1 MKVVIVG
8 AGEVGSHLSF
18 VLSDAG
24 PDVTVVEMDSERAAI
39 IDEEHNVRVIV
50 GSGSIA
56 ETLKKAI
63 ADGCDHFIAMTS
75 KDEINLIACSLARVL
90 GAKTVISRIHDQTFT
105 DTSHINYP
113 LHFGIDMMLNPEGL
127 CANELAKS
135 IRNPARIAVENFAR
149 GQIEAQRITVD
160 EHAKYRGKDLQDMKM
175 HPEIKF
181 GFYQRDEE
189 QDIPSAETILEP
201 GDIVTVFGPPSE
213 LYKLRTKL
221 DPHSTGKEVRVVIFG
236 GSETAVALVRLLNN
250 PRFKVRVIEKS
261 EEKCR
266 RLAERFPQVT
276 FINGDGTS
284 LRLLEEE
291 QIGSAD
297 FFVASTSDDEC
308 NVMTSIQA
316 AKLGAKHVQ
325 TVINKTDYEE
335 ILLNL
340 RSALEI
346 ETLVSPR
353 LVTANEV
360 LRYLSCAPYVDL
372 FSFPNQA
379 ARILEIQ
386 VSVGSPCAGKKLRE
400 ISWPKHAVLVALLHK
415 FQVKVPGADDSILAG
430 DRVVV
435 ITREENIKDLLNLLH
450 TALSGGFS
458 QTRTGHELPNPF

>member
-1 MKVVIVG
+1 MRVVIVG
-8 AGEVGSHLSF
+8 AGEVGRHLSH
-18 VLSDAG
+18 VLSDANH
-24 PDVTVVEMDSERAAI
+24 DVTVVERDPERAAS
-39 IDEEHNVRVIV
+39 IDEEHNVRVIQ
-50 GSGSIA
+50 GSGSMA

-63 ADGCDHFIAMTS
+63 AGGCDQFLAMTS
-75 KDEINLIACSLARVL
+75 QDEINLLSCSLARVL

-105 DTSHINYP
+105 DTSHVNYP

-127 CANELAKS
+127 CALELAKS

-160 EHAKYRGKDLQDMKM
+160 DRARFRGKALSELKLPQQ
-175 HPEIKF
+175 IKF
-181 GFYQRDEE
+181 GFYQRGEE
-189 QDIPSAETILEP
+189 QDIPSAETVLEA
-201 GDIVTVFGPPSE
+201 GDVVTVFGPPHE
-213 LYKLRTKL
+213 LYKLRSNL
-221 DPHSTGKEVRVVIFG
+221 DPHSTGAEVRVVIFG

-250 PRFKVRVIEKS
+250 PRFKVRVIEQD

-266 RLAERFPQVT
+266 RLAERFPQAT

-291 QIGSAD
+291 QIGNAD
-297 FFVASTSDDEC
+297 YFVASTSDDER

-325 TVINKTDYEE
+325 TVINKSDYEE

-340 RSALEI
+340 RSTLDI

-353 LVTANEV
+353 LVTAAEV
-360 LRYLSCAPYVDL
+360 LRYTSSEPYVEL
-372 FSFPNQA
+372 FHFPKQS

-386 VSVGSPCAGKKLRE
+386 VSLESPCAGKKLRE
-400 ISWPKHAVLVALLHK
+400 IRWPKHAVLVALLHK
-415 FQVKVPGADDSILAG
+415 FQAKVPGAEDQILAG

-435 ITREENIKDLLNLLH
+435 ITREENIQDLLKLLH
-450 TALSGGFS
+450 P
-458 QTRTGHELPNPF
+458 Q

>member
-8 AGEVGSHLSF
+8 AGEVGRHLSH

-24 PDVTVVEMDSERAAI
+24 HDVTVVETNPDRAFA

-50 GSGSIA
+50 GSGSSA

-63 ADGCDHFIAMTS
+63 ADGCDHFLAMTS
-75 KDEINLIACSLARVL
+75 KDETNLIACSLARVL
-90 GAKTVISRIHDQTFT
+90 GVKTVISRIHDQTFT
-105 DTSHINYP
+105 DTSLVNYP

-127 CANELAKS
+127 CALELAKS

-149 GQIEAQRITVD
+149 GQIEAQRIVVD
-160 EHAKYRGKDLQDMKM
+160 EKAKFRGKALRDIKL

-181 GFYQRDEE
+181 GFYQRGEE
-189 QDIPSAETILEP
+189 QDIPSADTVLEA
-201 GDIVTVFGPPSE
+201 GDVVTVFGPPSE
-213 LYKLRTKL
+213 LYKLRTNL
-221 DPHSTGKEVRVVIFG
+221 DPHSTGREVRVVIFG
-236 GSETAVALVRLLNN
+236 GSETAVALVRLLGN
-250 PRFKVRVIEKS
+250 PRFKIRVIEQD

-291 QIGSAD
+291 QISNAD
-297 FFVASTSDDEC
+297 YFVASTSDDER

-316 AKLGAKHVQ
+316 SKLGAKHVQ
-325 TVINKTDYEE
+325 TVINKSDYEE
-335 ILLNL
+335 ILYNL
-340 RSALEI
+340 RSALDI
-346 ETLVSPR
+346 ETLVAPR

-360 LRYLSCAPYVDL
+360 LRYLSSEPYVEL
-372 FSFPNQA
+372 FSFPQQT

-386 VSVGSPCAGKKLRE
+386 VSLDSPCAGKALKE

-415 FQVKVPGADDSILAG
+415 FQVKVPGADDRILAG

-435 ITREENIKDLLNLLH
+435 ITREENIKDLLKLLH
-450 TALSGGFS
+450 AS
-458 QTRTGHELPNPF
+458 H

>member
-1 MKVVIVG
+1 MRVVIVG
-8 AGEVGSHLSF
+8 AGEVGRHLSY

-24 PDVTVVEMDSERAAI
+24 HDVTVVEINPERAYA

-50 GSGSIA
+50 GSGSSA
-56 ETLKKAI
+56 EILQKAI
-63 ADGCDHFIAMTS
+63 SNGCDHFLAMTS
-75 KDEINLIACSLARVL
+75 QDEINLISCSLARVL
-90 GAKTVISRIHDQTFT
+90 GVPTVISRIHDQTYT
-105 DTSHINYP
+105 ETSLVNYP

-135 IRNPARIAVENFAR
+135 IRNPARIAVENIAR
-149 GQIEAQRITVD
+149 GQIEAQRIVVD
-160 EHAKYRGKDLQDMKM
+160 KKARFNGKALRDLKLPPQV
-175 HPEIKF
+175 KF
-181 GFYQRDEE
+181 GYYQRGEE
-189 QDIPSAETILEP
+189 QDIPSADTVLET
-201 GDIVTVFGPPSE
+201 GDIVTVFGPPGE
-213 LYKLRTKL
+213 LDKLRSSF
-221 DPHSTGKEVRVVIFG
+221 DPNVTMNEVKVVIFG
-236 GSETAVALVRLLNN
+236 GGETAVALVRLLSN
-250 PRFKVRVIEKS
+250 PRFKIRVIEKD

-266 RLAERFPQVT
+266 RLAERFPKVT

-291 QIGSAD
+291 QIGNAD
-297 FFVASTSDDEC
+297 YYVASTSVDEH

-360 LRYLSCAPYVDL
+360 LRYMSNEPYVEL
-372 FSFPNQA
+372 FSFPRQA

-386 VSVGSPCAGKKLRE
+386 VSMDSPCAGKVLKE
-400 ISWPKHAVLVALLHK
+400 IAWPKHSVIVALLHK
-415 FQVKVPGADDSILAG
+415 FQVKVPGADDKILAG

-435 ITREENIKDLLNLLH
+435 ITRDNNTKDLVKLLH
-450 TALSGGFS
+450 
-458 QTRTGHELPNPF
+458 NK